1 MIRKF
6 VFGLSKAIVSLCTI
20 SLSAI
25 QRRMLMTILELTDNY
40 KCVERSGANPSG
52 NDEQII
58 IAPFLNQLH
67 SCEKAKYNE

>member
-1 MIRKF
+1 
-6 VFGLSKAIVSLCTI
+6 
-20 SLSAI
+20 
-25 QRRMLMTILELTDNY
+25 MTILELTDNY